1 MASLH
6 KDALFTQIKYKVGFP
21 CQGKTSLLMDTSL
34 LCDRAK
40 ENIILGKKYFNK
52 ILFIVLAVMQK
63 HAKA

>member
-34 LCDRAK
+34 LCDRAR
-40 ENIILGKKYFNK
+40 ENIILGEKNISTKFFSSST
-52 ILFIVLAVMQK
+52 LP
-63 HAKA
+63 